1 MCSSNTPKL
10 DELALPEFH
19 VTGNGGNCA
28 IWKKKRYIPDS
39 STLLN

>member
-28 IWKKKRYIPDS
+28 IWKKKGIYLIA
-39 STLLN
+39 LHY